1 MARVLPLRILALCV
15 LILLCS
21 SRSASELPGSSVR
34 VRVAST
40 HTTFSVCVYYM
51 MNRMHRDRLRFTEN
65 TRDQTVRI
73 TLAGGAREPARALPG
88 DDVLIE
94 IRKAGAGSEIE
105 LHRSPATQGDD
116 FETSAAAAAAACY
129 PSARKDRGA
138 ADLLDATQGSLI

>member
-1 MARVLPLRILALCV
+1 M
-15 LILLCS
+15 
-21 SRSASELPGSSVR
+21 
-34 VRVAST
+34 
-40 HTTFSVCVYYM
+40 
-51 MNRMHRDRLRFTEN
+51 
-65 TRDQTVRI
+65 
-73 TLAGGAREPARALPG
+73 PG